1 MPTGQHHSDQQQ
13 IEQIRDILLRKDRQ
27 ALQRLEEILDSPG
40 EMARRV
46 LPVIEEQLAEFEAHF
61 PLSYRLAVEKLIER
75 KLRQSQD
82 ELLNLL
88 YPIMGKMIRKYI
100 AQQLQALRESVEQQI
115 HQSFLGR
122 LRARLFGVKESD
134 MIISMA
140 AESSVE
146 EAYVIEQHSGLL
158 IGSASLHPTIDKE
171 LIAGMLTAIKSFVVD
186 AFQQGDAELEM
197 VNYGHYQ
204 ILIQDFYTFYIA
216 LAING
221 ILTAQEKEKLSGQ
234 MMEFAN
240 RELARKIEP
249 DDPGFHLY
257 LQEKLSAYFIHSK
270 NPKDDQQK
278 SPHHR

>member
-1 MPTGQHHSDQQQ
+1 MDSSGQHHSDQQQ
-13 IEQIRDILLRKDRQ
+13 IEQIREILLRKDRH
-27 ALQRLEEILDSPG
+27 ALQRLEEILNSPG

-46 LPVIEEQLAEFEAHF
+46 LPIIEEQLEEFESHF
-61 PLSYRLAVEKLIER
+61 PQAYRLAVEKLIER
-75 KLRQSQD
+75 KLKQSQD
-82 ELLNLL
+82 ELLDLL

-100 AQQLQALRESVEQQI
+100 AQQLQALRESVENQVR
-115 HQSFLGR
+115 QSFLGR

-140 AESSVE
+140 AESRVE
-146 EAYVIEQHSGLL
+146 EAYVVEQNSGLL

-197 VNYGHYQ
+197 VNYGHFQ

-221 ILTAQEKEKLSGQ
+221 TLTAQEKEKLSGQ
-234 MMEFAN
+234 MLEFAN
-240 RELARKIEP
+240 RELARKIDP
-249 DDPGFHLY
+249 DNPVFHLH
-257 LQEKLSAYFIHSK
+257 LQEKLRAYFIHSK
-270 NPKDDQQK
+270 DPKNDQ
-278 SPHHR
+278 